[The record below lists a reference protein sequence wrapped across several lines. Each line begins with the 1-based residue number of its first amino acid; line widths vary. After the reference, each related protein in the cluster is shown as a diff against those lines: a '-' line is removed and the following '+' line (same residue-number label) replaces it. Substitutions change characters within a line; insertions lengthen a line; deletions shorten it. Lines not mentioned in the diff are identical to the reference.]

1 MPSPPRANV
10 MALLKDGNWRWW
22 SKDLLSNYPLL
33 CNYLVRNPLQN
44 IQLSGRL
51 GVQLQDFYLGK
62 VRDENYMKTRW
73 RELAKRKC
81 LPEKKLE
88 QRLKS
93 QQAGPIGKLISA
105 ISSEQ

>member
-1 MPSPPRANV
+1 

-22 SKDLLSNYPLL
+22 SKDLLSNYPVL

-62 VRDENYMKTRW
+62 VRDENYMKNRW